1 MRSLNFYLEEKIMK
15 KALPIIVYTLV
26 LVLVTGLISSG
37 ATLLIASAVRLG
49 SGDTVTISQDEYA
62 LLQKYGKLDNILNLI
77 KTVYVDDVSDE
88 ALIENA
94 AYGMVALLE
103 DPYSFYMDTESM
115 EAMEESDS
123 GQYVG
128 IGATFTTDPDSG
140 MMVLT
145 RIYPDSPASE
155 SGLQVGDQLYAVNG
169 ENIVGMP
176 TTDVT
181 ALVRGE
187 EGTEL
192 TMTVLRGEEKTEQS
206 YTMTRRKV
214 DVVDVEYR
222 LLDDGV
228 LHITLSSFSTNA
240 DKAFK
245 EAIEYGRKNGA
256 TGILLDLR
264 GNGGGADNILQP
276 IADLLLPEGLIFYT
290 EDRSGNRNEYKSDA
304 YNIGLPMVVLCDEN
318 SASASEVLIASLQDY
333 GAATIVGATTFG
345 KAVGQST
352 YTVDADGSGVHI
364 TTVRVYSP
372 LGRNWHGE
380 GLEPDIVVEQP
391 DELKNNPLLC
401 NDDNDVQYIEG
412 LKVLRDM
419 IPVQ

>member
-1 MRSLNFYLEEKIMK
+1 MK

-192 TMTVLRGEEKTEQS
+192 TMTVLRDEEKTEQS

-419 IPVQ
+419 IPAQ

>member
-1 MRSLNFYLEEKIMK
+1 MK

>member
-1 MRSLNFYLEEKIMK
+1 MK

-37 ATLLIASAVRLG
+37 ATLLIASAVRLDN
-49 SGDTVTISQDEYA
+49 GDTVTISQDEYA
-62 LLQKYGKLDNILNLI
+62 LLQKYGKLDNLLNLI
-77 KTVYVDDVSDE
+77 KNVYVDDVDE
-88 ALIENA
+88 DALIENA

-115 EAMEESDS
+115 EAMEEEDS

-128 IGATFTTDPDSG
+128 IGATFTTDPEDG

-145 RIYPDSPASE
+145 RIYPNSPASE
-155 SGLQVGDQLYAVNG
+155 SGLQVGDRLYAVNG

-181 ALVRGE
+181 TLVRGE
-187 EGTEL
+187 EGTDV
-192 TMTVLRGEEKTEQS
+192 TMTVLRGEENTEVS

-214 DVVDVEYR
+214 DVIDVEYR
-222 LLDDGV
+222 QLDDGV

-290 EDRSGNRNEYKSDA
+290 EDRYGNRNEYKSDA

-333 GAATIVGATTFG
+333 GAATIVGTTTFG

>member
-1 MRSLNFYLEEKIMK
+1 MK

-419 IPVQ
+419 IPAQ